1 MKNTANT
8 SETSTSPTGETNL
21 TENMTPERAQ
31 EILEAYFYFF
41 SAEAHKECPLGE
53 LSELRTD
60 CLQCRNKRPKLY
72 TGIEQ
77 LKLLI
82 S

>member
-53 LSELRTD
+53 LSELRD
-60 CLQCRNKRPKLY
+60 IASNAGISAKLY